1 MEALNRWTIQDLYH
15 GVREQEAMPSKEDTI
30 RLVGELKTHWFSG
43 PSCPMEIGVW
53 MFMLFGAKYTS
64 FCSVQVERAAAG
76 EEFRCARL
84 KRFCTHHDLDDEN
97 SIVHHIQKH
106 VRRMAVVMHQMLI
119 VHSSVSHEPI
129 QASWIREYEAIE
141 DLLKLKD

>member
-1 MEALNRWTIQDLYH
+1 MEAPNRWTIQDLYH
-15 GVREQEAMPSKEDTI
+15 GVRDKEEIPSKEDTI

-43 PSCPMEIGVW
+43 PSCPLEIGVW

-64 FCSVQVERAAAG
+64 FRSIHLERAAVV
-76 EEFRCARL
+76 EDLRCVRL
-84 KRFCTHHDLDDEN
+84 GLFCTRHGLDDEKL
-97 SIVHHIQKH
+97 IVRDIRNH

-119 VHSSVSHEPI
+119 VHSFVSHEPL
-129 QASWIREYEAIE
+129 QASCINEFEAIE